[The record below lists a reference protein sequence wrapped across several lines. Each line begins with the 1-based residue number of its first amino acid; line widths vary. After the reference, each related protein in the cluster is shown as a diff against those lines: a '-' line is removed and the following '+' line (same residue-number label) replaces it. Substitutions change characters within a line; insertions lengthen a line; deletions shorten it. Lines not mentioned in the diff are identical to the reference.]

1 MQRVCFLLKVRQS
14 KLDEY
19 RQRHAEV
26 WPEMLRALKS
36 TGWDNYSLFL
46 DDTGLLV
53 GYLETDD
60 FAATQAAMA
69 GTEVNA
75 RWQESMAP
83 FFEALDGA
91 RPDESMRALPL
102 IFQLETQLAALPHDP
117 ATETIPTTQRGAE
130 GSLAGAERQAPHGDS
145 R

>member
-1 MQRVCFLLKVRQS
+1 
-14 KLDEY
+14 
-19 RQRHAEV
+19 
-26 WPEMLRALKS
+26 MLRALKS
-36 TGWDNYSLFL
+36 AGWNNYSLFL

-60 FAATQAAMA
+60 FAAAQAAMVD
-69 GTEVNA
+69 TDVNA

-102 IFQLETQLAALPHDP
+102 IFQLETQLAALPQDTVP
-117 ATETIPTTQRGAE
+117 ETITQRGA
-130 GSLAGAERQAPHGDS
+130 GRPFAGTERQAPHGDS
-145 R
+145 H